1 MYVKLPPQDLIL
13 AIALHSTTIL
23 YLWND
28 HYTKSTQ
35 QFIIG
40 LLNIMLF
47 CFWSLKYGVGSSS
60 KKKKYGVGLIWSLKY
75 IKYIVGSMWY
85 LENVVPQNPISHL
98 NGKID

>member
-1 MYVKLPPQDLIL
+1 MYVKLPPEDLIL

-47 CFWSLKYGVGSSS
+47 CFWSLKYGVG
-60 KKKKYGVGLIWSLKY
+60 LIWSLKY